1 MSETRQYEVVYIV
14 SPDAGEDVVAD
25 LHQQTEAIVQRFGGT
40 IEKTEN
46 WGRRRLAYEI
56 GHHREGIYVLEVLNG
71 PGEMTREL
79 DRRLKVIDQVVRHLI
94 VRVDDELRVA
104 ERAKAKR
111 QAESRRRRAA
121 RGLPPLAEGEEP
133 RRRSEDLED
142 GQGEEVEVG
151 R

>member
-14 SPDAGEDVVAD
+14 TPDAGEDVLAD
-25 LHQQTEAIVQRFGGT
+25 LHKQIEAIVQRFGGN

-46 WGRRRLAYEI
+46 WGRRRLAYDI
-56 GHHREGIYVLEVLNG
+56 AHHREGTYVLEVING
-71 PGEMTREL
+71 PGELIHEL
-79 DRRLKVIDQVVRHLI
+79 DRRLKVIDQVVRHLV
-94 VRVDDELRVA
+94 VRVDEELRVA

-111 QAESRRRRAA
+111 RTESQRRRAA

-133 RRRSEDLED
+133 RRRSEDQDEAPD
-142 GQGEEVEVG
+142 AEMETQ

>member
-14 SPDAGEDVVAD
+14 TPDAGEDVIAE
-25 LHQQTEAIVQRFGGT
+25 LQQQIESIVKRFGGN

-46 WGRRRLAYEI
+46 WGRRRLAYDI
-56 GHHREGIYVLEVLNG
+56 AHHREGTYVLHVING
-71 PGEMTREL
+71 PGELVHEL
-79 DRRLKVIDQVVRHLI
+79 DRRLKVIDQVVRHLV
-94 VRVDDELRVA
+94 VRVDEELRVA

-111 QAESRRRRAA
+111 RSESQRRRAA

-133 RRRSEDLED
+133 RRRSEDQDEAPD
-142 GQGEEVEVG
+142 AEMEIQ

>member
-1 MSETRQYEVVYIV
+1 MSDTRQYEVVYIV
-14 SPDAGEDVVAD
+14 SPETGEDAVTE
-25 LHQQTEAIVQRFGGT
+25 LHQQVESIVRRFGGS

-56 GHHREGIYVLEVLNG
+56 GRHREGTYVLEVVNG
-71 PGEMTREL
+71 PGEMTHEL

-94 VRVDDELRVA
+94 VRVDAELRVA

-121 RGLPPLAEGEEP
+121 RGLPPLAEGEES
-133 RRRSEDLED
+133 RRRVEELEE
-142 GQGEEVEVG
+142 GPGEEAEVG